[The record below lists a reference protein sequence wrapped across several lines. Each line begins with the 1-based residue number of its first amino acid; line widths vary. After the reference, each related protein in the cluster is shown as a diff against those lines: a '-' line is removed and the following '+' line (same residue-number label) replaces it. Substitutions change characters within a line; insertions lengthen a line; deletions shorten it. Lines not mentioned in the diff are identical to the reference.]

1 MPDPRNR
8 LVQMYVRLLDEGTPC
23 SRPTQA
29 LALEGGLFE
38 LLSTEDYDPDVEHWE
53 FLPGAK
59 VRGEE
64 MCHDGQSYLMAV
76 SP

>member
-1 MPDPRNR
+1 MADPRNR
-8 LVQMYVRLLDEGTPC
+8 IVQMYVRLLDEGTPC

-29 LALEGGLFE
+29 LASGDGLFE
-38 LLSTEDYDPDVEHWE
+38 LLPTVDLTREDEHWE

-64 MCHDGQSYLMAV
+64 MYHDGRSYLMAV